1 EYFKQQNKTIYQQLA
16 SKLAT
21 RLLSIQNHQK
31 VLS

>member
-16 SKLAT
+16 SKLEE